1 MPGVGGALE
10 LDRGVRPEDIQVL
23 GSRDQVDAGCVFE
36 RLQEML

>member
-10 LDRGVRPEDIQVL
+10 LDRGIRREDIQVL
-23 GSRDQVDAGCVFE
+23 SSRDQVAAGCVFE